1 MHLFT
6 SSSKCKFIFQCIVS
20 MICICTIY
28 IFVIAL
34 IPRTLQAGNQWQT
47 NILKAQNFS
56 FSDKEWDVVLVG
68 SSMAYNVPI
77 EKLSNGAFNLAFAGG
92 ATNTGLEMVCK
103 VQKYPKVIL
112 IEANETVLRGIDDK
126 LMKKTDKW
134 IRTLPFLQEMNRP
147 DVVFFQT
154 MQYAKRKIKGEKN
167 ILPVDRDE
175 PVESAL
181 KRQQEAS
188 QKNVDETLLKEK
200 LNEIKK
206 RVSELEQAGVK
217 VIFIEPPNHISLFG
231 TIREKQVH
239 DLFLEK
245 FPQDKYDWFFVDWN
259 NYKTNDGI
267 HLGAMS
273 ANKYAEE
280 LIEYSNKFI
289 DND

>member
-1 MHLFT
+1 
-6 SSSKCKFIFQCIVS
+6 
-20 MICICTIY
+20 
-28 IFVIAL
+28 
-34 IPRTLQAGNQWQT
+34 
-47 NILKAQNFS
+47 
-56 FSDKEWDVVLVG
+56 
-68 SSMAYNVPI
+68 
-77 EKLSNGAFNLAFAGG
+77 
-92 ATNTGLEMVCK
+92 
-103 VQKYPKVIL
+103 
-112 IEANETVLRGIDDK
+112 
-126 LMKKTDKW
+126 MKKTDKW

-231 TIREKQVH
+231 TTREMQVR
-239 DLFLEK
+239 DLFLEE

-259 NYKTNDGI
+259 NYKTNDGV
-267 HLGAMS
+267 HLGARS